1 MASLICFA
9 TAAGDQL
16 LLLIDSHRR
25 NTVPIKPLDETPN
38 SATSCASSSVISC
51 EMFLK
56 KGPEF
61 GSFCLEAL
69 VESKRVAMI
78 WANEIALEALE
89 LTTPLKF
96 IIFKIPSLQ
105 LIIPKEIS
113 LWISNYISEQLSWF
127 FGQTVSFTTGAAALE
142 A

>member
-1 MASLICFA
+1 M
-9 TAAGDQL
+9 
-16 LLLIDSHRR
+16 
-25 NTVPIKPLDETPN
+25 
-38 SATSCASSSVISC
+38 
-51 EMFLK
+51 
-56 KGPEF
+56 
-61 GSFCLEAL
+61 EAL